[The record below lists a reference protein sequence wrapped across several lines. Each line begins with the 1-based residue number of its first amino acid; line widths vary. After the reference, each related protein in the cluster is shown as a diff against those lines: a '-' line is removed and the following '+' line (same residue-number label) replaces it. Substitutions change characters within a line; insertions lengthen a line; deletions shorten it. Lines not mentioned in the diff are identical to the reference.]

1 MEGMTE
7 EQKEHEAMKLV
18 QMFDKLSRNR
28 LIQPMQLGMDGTMT
42 EMTTE
47 DLHKLANKPLL
58 QSEDPPNL
66 DSEDEN

>member
-1 MEGMTE
+1 
-7 EQKEHEAMKLV
+7 
-18 QMFDKLSRNR
+18 
-28 LIQPMQLGMDGTMT
+28 MQLGMDGTMT

-47 DLHKLANKPLL
+47 DLHKLTNKPLL